1 MNEKLTIFY
10 TDDDIDD
17 LEFFKTVVNMITED
31 YTVVTHMDGKQL
43 LHALENPPPHPH
55 LLFLDINM
63 PGMSG
68 IEILQQVRNSEKHA
82 GLPIIMFST
91 TQDEHIIRQTQELG
105 ANYYVPKAESFKQLR
120 KSIQHTL
127 QINWRDFIADQTN
140 YLYNFN

>member
-1 MNEKLTIFY
+1 MNDKLTIFY

-43 LHALENPPPHPH
+43 LHALENPPPHPY

-68 IEILQQVRNSEKHA
+68 IEILQKVRNSEKHA
-82 GLPIIMFST
+82 TLPIVMFST
-91 TQDEHIIRQTQELG
+91 TQDESVIRKTLELG
-105 ANYYVPKAESFKQLR
+105 ANYYLPKAESFKQLR
-120 KSIQHTL
+120 RSIQHTL
-127 QINWRDFIADQTN
+127 QINWSDFIADHNT